1 MFPRESRRTLI
12 AAAAAALLLAGCG
25 SGPVKRINPP
35 TASIQQLVVDGSGTW
50 RLTLRIQ
57 NFSTVPMVFGRLDAT
72 VKVDGTE
79 VGTLALPLGIDVVG
93 NSAEVVEATLPVSA
107 RLPTGDFAYEL
118 TGHIDVT
125 DPKKVYPFD
134 RSSRLTPVP
143 GLPGTW
149 R

>member
-1 MFPRESRRTLI
+1 MTRRTLI
-12 AAAAAALLLAGCG
+12 AAAAAMLMLAGCG

-35 TASIQQLVVDGSGTW
+35 TASIQQLVVDASGHW

-72 VKVDGTE
+72 VTVDGTE
-79 VGTLALPLGIDVVG
+79 VGKLALPLNIDVVG
-93 NSAEVVEATLPVSA
+93 NSAEIVEATLPVSA
-107 RLPTGDFAYEL
+107 RLPTGDFAYQL
-118 TGHIDVT
+118 TGQIDVT
-125 DPKKVYPFD
+125 DPKKTYPFD

-143 GLPGTW
+143 GLTGTW